1 MVKTHFLVTGKMT
14 VLITGLSL
22 LLTAFTVM
30 ASSMPPASE
39 CVVHVRPVGPGFL
52 EADST
57 FAGRVRRAVRHLGVK
72 VVRHPEDAN
81 LGMKV
86 SVLSETSETSGKPA
100 GPYGRETI
108 LNWTDFLR
116 IRAYRDEKVVRDQ
129 RYPIGE
135 VERAA
140 QDMMKEL
147 GCI

>member
-1 MVKTHFLVTGKMT
+1 MVKTHFLMTGMMT
-14 VLITGLSL
+14 ALITGLSL
-22 LLTAFTVM
+22 FLTAFTVM
-30 ASSMPPASE
+30 ASSMPPAFE
-39 CVVHVRPVGPGFL
+39 CVVHVRPASPGFL
-52 EADST
+52 EADAAFT
-57 FAGRVRRAVRHLGVK
+57 GRVRRAVRHLGVK

-108 LNWTDFLR
+108 LKWTDSLW

-135 VERAA
+135 VEGAA
-140 QDMMKEL
+140 QDMMTEL